1 MPVARFRRDG
11 TPTAAAA
18 VRHAAT
24 GTPPGWSQRAACR
37 ALKTGKRQTGVYAVE
52 LRPGGSVRFLLW
64 RGDPG
69 GQAGQTGDVREK
81 ARKDSAED
89 VPADKMMVESGPSRA
104 ARSQQRLASF
114 GKAMGHLKQLIIRR
128 WKAAVQQ
135 EKQQRTE
142 REQAEA
148 VTRAEAAAAAEAQQA
163 RVRRIGALERELAE
177 VRSALQA
184 ERSRRLEERRLAQEA
199 LRERRHDDDGDA
211 GGGEAPLPAPLAS
224 GGYTPRGLACAGE
237 TGWRAAKGRGK
248 GGLSSPPV
256 GGRGKGGQT
265 EGERRERSRMLLAGA
280 AMSDG

>member
-114 GKAMGHLKQLIIRR
+114 GKAMGHLK
-128 WKAAVQQ
+128 
-135 EKQQRTE
+135 
-142 REQAEA
+142 
-148 VTRAEAAAAAEAQQA
+148 
-163 RVRRIGALERELAE
+163 
-177 VRSALQA
+177 
-184 ERSRRLEERRLAQEA
+184 
-199 LRERRHDDDGDA
+199 
-211 GGGEAPLPAPLAS
+211 
-224 GGYTPRGLACAGE
+224 
-237 TGWRAAKGRGK
+237 
-248 GGLSSPPV
+248 
-256 GGRGKGGQT
+256 
-265 EGERRERSRMLLAGA
+265 
-280 AMSDG
+280 

>member
-1 MPVARFRRDG
+1 MRVARFRRDG

-37 ALKTGKRQTGVYAVE
+37 ALKTGKRQTGVYAIE

-89 VPADKMMVESGPSRA
+89 VPADGDEMMVESGPSRA
-104 ARSQQRLASF
+104 ARSQQRLANF
-114 GKAMGHLKQLIIRR
+114 GKAMGHLKQLIFRR

-199 LRERRHDDDGDA
+199 LRERRHDDDRDA
-211 GGGEAPLPAPLAS
+211 GGGEAPLTAPLAS
-224 GGYTPRGLACAGE
+224 DGYTPRGLACAGE
-237 TGWRAAKGRGK
+237 TRAAKGRGK

-256 GGRGKGGQT
+256 GGRGKGWQT
-265 EGERRERSRMLLAGA
+265 EGERRERRRMLLAGA
-280 AMSDG
+280 AISDG

>member
-1 MPVARFRRDG
+1 M
-11 TPTAAAA
+11 
-18 VRHAAT
+18 RHAAT

-37 ALKTGKRQTGVYAVE
+37 ALKTGKRQTGVYAIE

-69 GQAGQTGDVREK
+69 GQAGQTGDVREQ
-81 ARKDSAED
+81 AREDSAED

-114 GKAMGHLKQLIIRR
+114 GKAMGHLKQLIFRR

-256 GGRGKGGQT
+256 GGRGKGWQT
-265 EGERRERSRMLLAGA
+265 EGERRERRRVLLAQA